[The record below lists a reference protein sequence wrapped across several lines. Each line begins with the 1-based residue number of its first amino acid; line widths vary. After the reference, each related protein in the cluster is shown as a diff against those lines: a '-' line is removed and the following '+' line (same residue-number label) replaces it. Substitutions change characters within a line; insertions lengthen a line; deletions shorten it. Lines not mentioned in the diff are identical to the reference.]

1 MFRSILKQL
10 VLVTLTMFA
19 GMVVFLVM
27 LALSKWAFGSHWF
40 GVAAAVG
47 LCLIADMS
55 ARVRQDREE
64 ALPQMKEIF

>member
-1 MFRSILKQL
+1 MLRSIFKQPVL
-10 VLVTLTMFA
+10 VLLTMTA
-19 GMVVFLVM
+19 GLLVFLLF

-55 ARVRQDREE
+55 ARVRRDREE
-64 ALPQMKEIF
+64 ALPQMKEII